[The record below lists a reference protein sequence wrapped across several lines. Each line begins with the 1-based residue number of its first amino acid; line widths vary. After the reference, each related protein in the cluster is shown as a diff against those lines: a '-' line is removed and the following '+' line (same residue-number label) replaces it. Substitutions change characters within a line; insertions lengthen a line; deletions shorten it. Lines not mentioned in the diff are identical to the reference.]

1 MLILRKGKRT
11 IREYSSAYELAEDEN
26 TLREIFTGEN
36 VAKIQQFLRRNA
48 FSFAIR
54 GAKARLGA
62 GVMLETVA

>member
-11 IREYSSAYELAEDEN
+11 ICEYSSAYEMADDEN

-62 GVMLETVA
+62 GVVLETVA